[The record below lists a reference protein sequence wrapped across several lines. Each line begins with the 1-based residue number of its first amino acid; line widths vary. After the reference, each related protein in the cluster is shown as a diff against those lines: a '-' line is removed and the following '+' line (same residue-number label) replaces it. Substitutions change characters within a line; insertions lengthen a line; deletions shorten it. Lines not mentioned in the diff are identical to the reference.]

1 MLKSQLLLLVMT
13 GAPSAAASP
22 MVANVERARLP
33 RLLLPSQRKRRSARK
48 SEKKPGSTTIPFWEP
63 VLKEAKKACKSP
75 YASQALKDEK
85 GAAETLVKEANGI
98 VKKTQDYN
106 SRGQKLDAYS
116 QEIDCVKE
124 LAKNL
129 TAKAGALTKVDGV
142 LKGIDD
148 EALAKLKDAVNYR
161 ASAVDKD

>member
-85 GAAETLVKEANGI
+85 GAAETLVKEANGCEEDPGL
-98 VKKTQDYN
+98 QQPR
-106 SRGQKLDAYS
+106 SKLDAYS